1 MTTPQF
7 LNGLEVLNR
16 RLEIARMTTGDADL
30 DSLLGGGIE
39 PGQFYLFY
47 GDEYSGVDNLI
58 HQILVN
64 SLLPE
69 EKFGFDGKCVY
80 SNCGNYRQE
89 RTMLDTSLLCQLVKA
104 AKMNPVKA
112 LDDIYTICS
121 FSEDQEEQVFIE
133 IKDLLKRDREIKLVV
148 VHNIAKLFTT
158 NTGTP
163 NKDAGERIMRLQRVV
178 FQLWKVCAENNLAL
192 VASCRPSKKSGA
204 HGVPR
209 LEGGK
214 YLSHKATVIVYF
226 RRREKGFVSA
236 HLIKHPNRAPR
247 MIDLKFRIGGGAL
260 GRITTPFR
268 TQVQEEMDNL
278 KRTYREAL
286 MDAGRRD
293 AFDSLIR
300 AWSSEQGAMSYAR
313 VPTALDVMLL
323 TAVTDNRRLIEDLS
337 DQIEVLRSKLEKIDT
352 RLEKID

>member
-1 MTTPQF
+1 MTEF
-7 LNGLEVLNR
+7 KNGLEILNSR
-16 RLEIARMTTGDADL
+16 QAIPRMTTGDADL

-47 GDEYSGVDNLI
+47 GDRDSGVDHLV

-64 SLLPE
+64 SLLPRE
-69 EKFGFDGKCVY
+69 RFGFGGKCVY
-80 SNCGNYRQE
+80 CNCGNYRQE
-89 RTMLDTSLLCQLVKA
+89 RTMLDTRLLCYLVNA
-104 AKMNPVKA
+104 AKMEPVKA

-121 FSEDQEEQVFIE
+121 FSEEQEEQVFTEIRDLLRKDPE
-133 IKDLLKRDREIKLVV
+133 IKIVV

-163 NKDAGERIMRLQRVV
+163 NRDRGERIMRLQKVA
-178 FQLWKVCAENNLAL
+178 FQIWRICAENNLAF
-192 VASCRPSKKSGA
+192 VATCRPASKDNYRGIS
-204 HGVPR
+204 R
-209 LEGGK
+209 IEGGK

-226 RRREKGFVSA
+226 KKRGRGPVSA
-236 HLIKHPNRAPR
+236 YLVKHPNRAPR
-247 MIDLKFRIGGGAL
+247 KTDLKLVIGGDSL
-260 GRITTPFR
+260 GRVTAPFR
-268 TQVQEEMDNL
+268 TMLQEEMDNL

-286 MDAGRRD
+286 MDVGRRD

-323 TAVTDNRRLIEDLS
+323 TAVVDNRRLIEEVF
-337 DQIEVLRSKLEKIDT
+337 DQIGVIRSKLEKIEA
-352 RLEKID
+352 RLERPD